1 MTLSCVVFASVM
13 DSYIMLIRI
22 QDLKKIR
29 YGSGSSPNFDTD
41 PDPDPG
47 KNDIDLDPDPGK
59 KDLVPGKFKKIS

>member
-41 PDPDPG
+41 PDPG

-59 KDLVPGKFKKIS
+59 IDLGPGKSKKIS